1 MIPMRK
7 FVIGILVAATLFSSG
22 MVLASQSAKHQAQE
36 LRRSKLSLIEAV
48 IAAEKEDGGRA
59 TSAEFNFER
68 GNPAVFQV
76 KVLSADGKKLTRY
89 DIDPRTGRVQDT
101 HNEVLEKLLSRI
113 TPDSLR
119 LTFTTLSHAVA
130 IAQQHS
136 GGHAVSADVDRH
148 GDHLEFTV
156 ETVKLDGSSQ
166 KLKIDSASGN
176 VLSEDTDK

>member
-1 MIPMRK
+1 MNPMRN
-7 FVIGILVAATLFSSG
+7 FLVGIVVAATLFSSPL
-22 MVLASQSAKHQAQE
+22 VQASQSARHQAQE
-36 LRRSKLSLIEAV
+36 LQRSKLSLIEAI
-48 IAAEKEDGGRA
+48 IAAEKEDGGKT
-59 TSAEFNFER
+59 TSAEFNFKR

-89 DIDPRTGRVQDT
+89 DLDPRTGRVQNT
-101 HNEVLEKLLSRI
+101 HNEVLENLLTRI

-119 LTFTTLSHAVA
+119 LTFTTLPHAIA

-156 ETVKLDGSSQ
+156 EMVKLDGTSQ
-166 KLKIDSASGN
+166 KVKIDSASGQ
-176 VLSEDTDK
+176 VISEDTDK